1 VTAFVTRYALAYPS
15 IAFHL
20 SMEGKVEFHTSGS
33 GNRREVLSDI
43 YGVEFARQLLE
54 VDFEEGTHLYAATSV
69 QSACH
74 GQTGVR
80 SPFLSTVAGSRI
92 LR

>member
-54 VDFEEGTHLYAATSV
+54 VDFEEGTSSV
-69 QSACH
+69 RGYISPISLS
-74 GQTGVR
+74 R
-80 SPFLSTVAGSRI
+80 SNRREITFLSTVAGSRI